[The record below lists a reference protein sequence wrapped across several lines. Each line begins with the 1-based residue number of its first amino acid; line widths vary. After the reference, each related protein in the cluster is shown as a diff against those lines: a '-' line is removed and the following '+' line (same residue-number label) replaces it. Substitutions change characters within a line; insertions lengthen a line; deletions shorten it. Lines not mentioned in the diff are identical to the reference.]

1 MTDLQLV
8 RSELAGS
15 NKETIQK
22 LKQAYIN
29 MFVEELELQNAKCI
43 YYPSNVRVELIED
56 VKDNKLRSSKS
67 SEEFNWQAL
76 IEVAKLLNCQLG
88 CKAKVKHG
96 KLFTKDKK
104 MKLARRLVGMV
115 RIG

>member
-29 MFVEELELQNAKCI
+29 MFVEELELQSAYI
-43 YYPSNVRVELIED
+43 ILQMFV
-56 VKDNKLRSSKS
+56 SS
-67 SEEFNWQAL
+67 
-76 IEVAKLLNCQLG
+76 
-88 CKAKVKHG
+88 
-96 KLFTKDKK
+96 
-104 MKLARRLVGMV
+104 
-115 RIG
+115 